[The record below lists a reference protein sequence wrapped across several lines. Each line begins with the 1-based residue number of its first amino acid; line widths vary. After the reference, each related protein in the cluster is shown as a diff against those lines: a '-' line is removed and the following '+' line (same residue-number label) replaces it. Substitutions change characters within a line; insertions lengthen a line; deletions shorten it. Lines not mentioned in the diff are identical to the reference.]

1 MIELIIGLLSTL
13 VPLILNAVCDKMD
26 RKPDEKKLEGL
37 DNEIK
42 NLTDA
47 ESDEDVAVAGGSH
60 DYRLRA
66 LLREAKQKQSQ
77 RS

>member
-1 MIELIIGLLSTL
+1 MIELIFGLLSTL

-26 RKPDEKKLEGL
+26 HKEEIELRGL

-47 ESDEDVAVAGGSH
+47 ESDEDIAIAWGSH

>member
-13 VPLILNAVCDKMD
+13 VPLILNTICDKMD
-26 RKPDEKKLEGL
+26 HKEDNKLEGL
-37 DNEIK
+37 DNEIN

-47 ESDEDVAVAGGSH
+47 ESDEDVAIAWGSH

-66 LLREAKQKQSQ
+66 LLREAKQKQSE